1 MAREMESERKVEAM
15 VWIDLKEIPVKV
27 RAGTSLE
34 EEQVSV
40 PDELPRRFNDP
51 DEQLEIWHN
60 HPEAGGPSTAVPG
73 PFDVAT
79 AMRRGVAAVGTVDN
93 SGRYIVIGTGDK
105 ATRNRAAA
113 RDWIRRATVTERFVL
128 DNEAWDETDREGA
141 VYRHINA
148 AETAIAGAQA
158 AGLIWARGLSDTA
171 KARGP
176 QLAMKMEQDHG
187 TIEELTGGT
196 PQEPE
201 DGTTVRKPEGPGRKR
216 RRTGNEPGREI

>member
-1 MAREMESERKVEAM
+1 M

-93 SGRYIVIGTGDK
+93 SGRYIVIGAGDK
-105 ATRNRAAA
+105 ATRNRSAA